1 MLSLKFKIQEYLQC
15 KNCLKINPEEDAK
28 FCIFC
33 GKGLN
38 HPARQRLDYI
48 YSKNPAIIVALLAKV
63 AKADDKIITK
73 DLSKFISSLLD
84 KIEMFYSKEYSGFRN
99 TYARLN

>member
-1 MLSLKFKIQEYLQC
+1 MFSLKFKIQEYLQC

-33 GKGLN
+33 GKELN

-73 DLSKFISSLLD
+73 DLSKFISS
-84 KIEMFYSKEYSGFRN
+84 FGCSCCAFS
-99 TYARLN
+99 